1 MQVPRNFGRGS
12 PPPPPVQATPILW
25 RDAKWEHVS
34 SENIG
39 PRFLLSQLRAR
50 AGGEVCFLAGH
61 FSCEPN
67 EGRQQWQKV
76 EAKLAPL
83 PPLPLVILAD
93 HNSVMVPGSDTAV
106 VSKEIPAVVRSR
118 QVEGS
123 ILTSLAV
130 EDVWVHLHGERR
142 AESLEGFTFPSLQR
156 RIDRVHLPTAVLNTV
171 RSVYTVTTPSDH
183 KAVVLQLGPQEEPGG
198 APRFRFPLEILESPD
213 AAAALREVLEAHS
226 HVPGPIESW
235 WDGVRSLLREF
246 AGRWRRENPSSGF
259 TELQALVRE
268 STPLRLAP
276 GAWEFLQ
283 DLGYEETSVA
293 LAYQRLVRL
302 QAQEKQEE
310 FEERML
316 TRLRAQ
322 LQPQE
327 ARAQQASERR
337 KRIHEM
343 VRQLRDRQYL
353 QRVRDSKGV
362 VQETSKTIARALH
375 DYWGGVM
382 GGGGHAGGVPAVR
395 LVAAIPERVRRA
407 MPLLFRE
414 LSEELVK
421 TALERL
427 KRGSAPGM
435 DGLPAEVYQAFPEVF
450 VPKLYQAMV
459 LFLRRGGG
467 ARGMGD
473 LADEVLAEICWGRVP
488 EGFAPAGVAKHV
500 CQMDF
505 NNNYAAGNGRT
516 ATDYSSR
523 AEGVS
528 AGTADG
534 RPFGFCASRMG

>member
-1 MQVPRNFGRGS
+1 MTILSHWPSVRTAIGTLNVNGWLRRPREPKRSLEQVLRRETRPRGELRRVSVMRIVKKHHLDVLGLQETHLQDQEIIDSQHWWLRRHGFSARFNIQTTPADKGS
-12 PPPPPVQATPILW
+12 TGILW

-34 SENIG
+34 SEDIG

-50 AGGEVCFLAGH
+50 AGGEVRFLAGH

-67 EGRQQWQKV
+67 ERRQQWQKV

-106 VSKEIPAVVRSR
+106 VSKEVPAVVRSR

-213 AAAALREVLEAHS
+213 AAATLREVLEAHS
-226 HVPGPIESW
+226 QVPGPIESW

-276 GAWEFLQ
+276 GAWEFLR
-283 DLGYEETSVA
+283 DLGYEETSIA

-327 ARAQQASERR
+327 ARAKEASERR
-337 KRIHEM
+337 KRVHEM
-343 VRQLRDRQYL
+343 VRQLRDRLYL
-353 QRVRDSKGV
+353 QRVRDSRGV

-382 GGGGHAGGVPAVR
+382 GGGGSTLEECQRYVSSLP
-395 LVAAIPERVRRA
+395 IPERVRRA

-414 LSEELVK
+414 LSK
-421 TALERL
+421 
-427 KRGSAPGM
+427 
-435 DGLPAEVYQAFPEVF
+435 
-450 VPKLYQAMV
+450 
-459 LFLRRGGG
+459 
-467 ARGMGD
+467 
-473 LADEVLAEICWGRVP
+473 
-488 EGFAPAGVAKHV
+488 
-500 CQMDF
+500 
-505 NNNYAAGNGRT
+505 
-516 ATDYSSR
+516 
-523 AEGVS
+523 
-528 AGTADG
+528 
-534 RPFGFCASRMG
+534 